1 MIRWDHALHPH
12 DLASERWLR
21 GRGGVLDAI
30 RAEIA
35 HIYGLTV
42 RELRHGARP
51 RRRASSA
58 CAVAIDRSLA
68 RIDAR
73 DSLDAR
79 LAPLTAR
86 ERDSLWAW
94 AVGEGVDATA
104 ARWGT
109 HRSRV
114 SQVRTVAWRKVG
126 AA

>member
-30 RAEIA
+30 RAELA
-35 HIYGLTV
+35 HARGLAV

-51 RRRASSA
+51 RRVATG
-58 CAVAIDRSLA
+58 CAVAIDRGPA
-68 RIDAR
+68 RVDAR
-73 DSLDAR
+73 DSLAAC
-79 LAPLTAR
+79 LAPLSAR

>member
-51 RRRASSA
+51 RRVATA
-58 CAVAIDRSLA
+58 QPAAVDRGLA
-68 RIDAR
+68 QVDAR

-104 ARWGT
+104 ARWGV